1 MMGVVAIYKRLIII
15 GNGFDLFHGIKSTYK
30 DFQNFVYQN
39 ASKEFI
45 ESIEKYILPEE
56 LWNQFEKALGDL
68 EYEEL
73 LDYHSDS
80 LVSYGVDNWSD
91 SYHHDYQYLVD
102 SDLAFSKDISQ
113 YLSKWINSI
122 DTDVERRLKRNYLTP
137 NSLYLCFNYT
147 DTLENVYGI
156 ERGQILYLHGK
167 AMENTNLI
175 VGHGNKSLF
184 QNNNIPDNLSE
195 EDYEQF
201 MINMD
206 FGDVRVNEAED
217 IIKGYFRT
225 TYKDVESLISINDD
239 FFRSLGRIQEVF
251 VLGHSLSDI
260 DMPYFEVI
268 KNMVPNNCNWIV
280 SYYKGEWVHHQQQL
294 LNLGIFPTKMSFIDM
309 KQLTV
314 KKYMK

>member
-30 DFQNFVYQN
+30 DFQNFIYQN

-80 LVSYGVDNWSD
+80 LVSYGADNWSD

-122 DTDVERRLKRNYLTP
+122 DTDVVERRLKRNYLTP
-137 NSLYLCFNYT
+137 NSLF
-147 DTLENVYGI
+147 
-156 ERGQILYLHGK
+156 LYLYLL
-167 AMENTNLI
+167 AFDNLI
-175 VGHGNKSLF
+175 PSMML
-184 QNNNIPDNLSE
+184 
-195 EDYEQF
+195 
-201 MINMD
+201 
-206 FGDVRVNEAED
+206 A
-217 IIKGYFRT
+217 
-225 TYKDVESLISINDD
+225 
-239 FFRSLGRIQEVF
+239 
-251 VLGHSLSDI
+251 
-260 DMPYFEVI
+260 
-268 KNMVPNNCNWIV
+268 
-280 SYYKGEWVHHQQQL
+280 
-294 LNLGIFPTKMSFIDM
+294 
-309 KQLTV
+309 
-314 KKYMK
+314 